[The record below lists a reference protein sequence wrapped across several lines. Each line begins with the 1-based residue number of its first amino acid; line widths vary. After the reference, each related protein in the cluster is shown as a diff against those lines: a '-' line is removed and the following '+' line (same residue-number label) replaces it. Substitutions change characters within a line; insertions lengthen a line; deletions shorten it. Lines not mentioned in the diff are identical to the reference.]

1 MIRLE
6 TANTLLAADTPTTG
20 RDALTKGVDMD
31 QPTELVLPILPFLV
45 QVFPTPGKETIP
57 WGGFLSILRRRGVP
71 GHRSRRLGL
80 RHAPA
85 LACTRGED
93 QACEIGG
100 QARRAGKGWS
110 VANIGSGANFAS
122 NPPACA
128 GCTGMVL
135 GTKPLRVKVTLN
147 GPSAESSIEHGVRQ
161 PEPSDAVASAP
172 CGLEFKWMVALTD
185 LRSGAAGISPD
196 DWCAGVTSSTMV
208 DLGELG
214 SSAA

>member
-1 MIRLE
+1 
-6 TANTLLAADTPTTG
+6 
-20 RDALTKGVDMD
+20 
-31 QPTELVLPILPFLV
+31 LVFAS
-45 QVFPTPGKETIP
+45 G
-57 WGGFLSILRRRGVP
+57 
-71 GHRSRRLGL
+71 
-80 RHAPA
+80 
-85 LACTRGED
+85 
-93 QACEIGG
+93 
-100 QARRAGKGWS
+100 AGKGWS

-122 NPPACA
+122 NPPACP
-128 GCTGMVL
+128 GSICTGMML
-135 GTKPLRVKVTLN
+135 GTKPLRVTVTLN

-172 CGLEFKWMVALTD
+172 YGLEFKWMVALTD